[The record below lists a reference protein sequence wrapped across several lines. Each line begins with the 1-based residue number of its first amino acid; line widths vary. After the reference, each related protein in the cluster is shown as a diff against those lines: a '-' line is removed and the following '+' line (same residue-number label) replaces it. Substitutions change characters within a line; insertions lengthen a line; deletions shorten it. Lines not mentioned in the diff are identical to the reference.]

1 MFKTPQPDGE
11 LSAWDVK
18 ELATGLVTQL
28 PMRGIE
34 GSSLDSD
41 QIWAAVILAAVNQ
54 TSVWEVCDET
64 DETPCDDAVM
74 H

>member
-18 ELATGLVTQL
+18 ELAAGLVTQL

-34 GSSLDSD
+34 DSPLDSD
-41 QIWAAVILAAVNQ
+41 QIWAVVILSAVNQ

-64 DETPCDDAVM
+64 DDTCRQRY
-74 H
+74 